1 MFRLFWALAR
11 AIAGLWPRLRHLPR
25 KAAMALGAPGPD
37 QPARPDRLWRAMLVV
52 LPVALFAALVV
63 PQVTLVMTPSI
74 DAFAVRRSPGPIA
87 RGDYVMFMLRHPI
100 AGPNPVSVTK
110 HALCMP
116 GDRLTMFETPSPL
129 VRNSRDGHYYCNGE
143 LLGVSVPQ
151 AHNGMKLD
159 HMRWSGIIPAG
170 MAYVGSPHVR
180 GFDSR
185 YFGLLPIATL
195 TRMERI
201 L

>member
-1 MFRLFWALAR
+1 MLRLLLALAR
-11 AIAGLWPRLRHLPR
+11 AIAGLWPRLRRLPR

-52 LPVALFAALVV
+52 LPVATIAALLV

-74 DAFAVRRSPGPIA
+74 EAFAVRESPGPIA
-87 RGDYVMFMLRHPI
+87 RGDYVMFTLHHPI

-110 HALCMP
+110 HALCMT

-129 VRNSRDGHYYCNGE
+129 VPHSKDGHYYCNGE
-143 LLGVSVPQ
+143 LLGVSLPR

-159 HMRWSGIIPAG
+159 HMTWSGIIPAG
-170 MAYVGSPHVR
+170 MVYVGSTHPR

-185 YFGLLPIATL
+185 YFGLLPISSL
-195 TRMERI
+195 TRMER
-201 L
+201 LL

>member
-1 MFRLFWALAR
+1 MLRLLLALAR
-11 AIAGLWPRLRHLPR
+11 AIAGLWPRLRRLPR
-25 KAAMALGAPGPD
+25 KAAMALGASGPD
-37 QPARPDRLWRAMLVV
+37 QPARPERLARAMLIV
-52 LPVALFAALVV
+52 LPIAMFAALFM

-74 DAFAVRRSPGPIA
+74 EAFAVRKSPGPIL
-87 RGDYVMFMLRHPI
+87 RGDYVMFTLRHAI
-100 AGPNPVSVTK
+100 AGPKPVSVTK

-116 GDRLTMFETPSPL
+116 GDRLTMYETPSTHAA
-129 VRNSRDGHYYCNGE
+129 RAQEAHYLCNGA
-143 LLGVSVPQ
+143 LLGIALPF

-159 HMRWSGIIPAG
+159 HMEWSGVIPAG
-170 MAYVGSPHVR
+170 MIYVGSPHPS

-185 YFGLLPIATL
+185 YFGLLPTSRL